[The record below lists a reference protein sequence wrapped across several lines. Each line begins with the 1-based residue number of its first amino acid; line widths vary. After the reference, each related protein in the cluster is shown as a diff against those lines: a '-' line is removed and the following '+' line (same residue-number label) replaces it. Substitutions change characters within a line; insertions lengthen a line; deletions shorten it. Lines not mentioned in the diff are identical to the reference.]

1 MRRVVAA
8 LGLAL
13 ILGPLLLVT
22 ATALF
27 QDSPPPACKF
37 YAVPVTFTSV
47 VPQPHPRGG
56 NRVGVPDVQ
65 FSYALEGRRYTSST
79 LFCASPANASY
90 EHGRMREFMK
100 QAPGSS
106 DIVAWV
112 PSGDPEA
119 GCISLT
125 PAFGYSRVHEVAP
138 LCRR

>member
-1 MRRVVAA
+1 MRRIAAA

-13 ILGPLLLVT
+13 ILGPLLVVT
-22 ATALF
+22 AVMLLE
-27 QDSPPPACKF
+27 DRPPPACTR
-37 YAVPVTFTSV
+37 YSVPVSFTSV
-47 VPQPHPRGG
+47 VPRQHPRGG

-65 FSYALEGRRYTSST
+65 FSYSLDGRSYTSTT
-79 LFCASPANASY
+79 LFCGAPASASY
-90 EHGRMREFMK
+90 EHGRMREFVA
-100 QAPGSS
+100 QAQVSS

-112 PSGDPEA
+112 PSADPGA